1 MLRVVADTN
10 IYVSAYN
17 FGGLPGKVLEL
28 AQGGQ
33 ISLFISAPILH
44 ELEQVL
50 RTKFFWPEKEIS
62 RLVRNILRFT
72 HLVIPDKR
80 LGVVTDDAAD
90 DRILECALQ
99 AHAEVIV
106 SGDSHLLKLKS
117 FQTVAIMT
125 ARQFLGTKLPKHS
138 R

>member
-28 AQGGQ
+28 AQEGQ

-44 ELEQVL
+44 ELERVL
-50 RTKFFWPEKEIS
+50 RTKFSWPEKETS
-62 RLVRNILRFT
+62 RLVRNILQFT

-80 LGVVTDDAAD
+80 LAVITDDPTD
-90 DRILECALQ
+90 NRILECALQ
-99 AHAEVIV
+99 AHADMIV
-106 SGDSHLLKLKS
+106 SGDSHLLKLKN
-117 FQTVAIMT
+117 FQTVAMMT